1 MRGPLP
7 LVVKGL
13 DKMARLADGGLCNHR
28 FFNKKVS
35 REGKN

>member
-13 DKMARLADGGLCNHR
+13 DKMARLADGGFCDHH
-28 FFNKKVS
+28 FFNEKVS
-35 REGKN
+35 RKGKN